1 MGMRQLPIVTI
12 SREFGAGGS
21 LVARLLAD
29 ELGATIVDES
39 LVTEVARRLAVL
51 ERVVTAADER
61 PEPYLDRLLAT
72 LSYLAPSSLVGAMAR
87 PGEPVASPRSAI
99 ASVTQEVVREVGRQG
114 NAVVVGRGG
123 AFILRDHP
131 NARHVFLRASE
142 DARLDA
148 VMRRSVINHATAR
161 RRLREM
167 DAARGAYIREL
178 YDADWRNPAN
188 YDLVIDTGRL
198 GFAGACRV
206 IVASLRPRP

>member
-1 MGMRQLPIVTI
+1 MTI
-12 SREFGAGGS
+12 EREFGAGGAS
-21 LVARLLAD
+21 VARLLAD

-39 LVTEVARRLAVL
+39 LVTEVARRLDVL

-72 LSYLAPSSLVGAMAR
+72 LSYLAPSSMVGAMSR
-87 PGEPVASPRSAI
+87 PDEPVTSPRAAI
-99 ASVTQEVVREVGRQG
+99 AAVTQEVIREVGRQG
-114 NAVVVGRGG
+114 DAVVVGRGG

-142 DARLDA
+142 EVRVEA
-148 VMRRSVINHATAR
+148 VMRRSIVNHDTAR

-178 YDADWRNPAN
+178 YAADWHDPAN

-198 GFAGACRV
+198 GFACACRV
-206 IVASLRPRP
+206 IVVSLGSRR